1 MGKVPPP
8 IMAATRL
15 MYLGALAG
23 LIGLFA
29 GIPAP
34 DTIRENVHR
43 SAPDNAEQ
51 VATFA
56 VAGFWITVAVI
67 GLVTTALWMFTARH
81 TRRGQ
86 RWARITASVLFGIYT
101 AFVVAATAGV
111 ANMQRGGLAMW
122 ISLATWLIGLAAVV
136 LLYHSDTRDF
146 WH

>member
-1 MGKVPPP
+1 MSQVPPP
-8 IMAATRL
+8 IRTATTL

-29 GIPAP
+29 GIPASE
-34 DTIRENVHR
+34 TIRENVRR

-67 GLVTTALWMFTARH
+67 GLVTTALWVFTARH

-86 RWARITASVLFGIYT
+86 RWARTMASVLFGVYT
-101 AFVVAATAGV
+101 AFVVAASAGV
-111 ANMQRGGLAMW
+111 ANMQRGGLSMW
-122 ISLATWLIGLAAVV
+122 ISLATWLIGLAAMV
-136 LLYHSDTRDF
+136 LLYRRDTRDF